1 MSQIKEIID
10 GWSNYALKGLN
21 LLDENVKEI
30 GKKRISICNSCNIRT
45 HNFCSPR
52 KQGKHKETGKLIN
65 GCGCLLNAKVL
76 SLDSTCPLG
85 KW

>member
-1 MSQIKEIID
+1 MSKVKKIID
-10 GWSNYALKGLN
+10 GWSNYALKGLK
-21 LLDENVKEI
+21 LLDKNIQEI
-30 GKKRISICNSCNIRT
+30 GEARIDVCNTCNIRT
-45 HNFCSPR
+45 HNFCSPN
-52 KQGKHKETGKLIN
+52 KKGKHKENGKLIN